1 MGPVTALS
9 DGLSLNGLWFTD
21 QKYYG
26 STLPK
31 LTLVGD
37 RPIFSRVQAWL
48 TAYFAGE
55 NPTVDF
61 SVKPQGTPFRQ
72 AVWQELQR
80 IPYGQV
86 RTYGE
91 LAASVGDQL
100 GHFVGAQAIGGA
112 VGHNPISLVIPC
124 HRVVAGDG
132 DLTGYAGG
140 LERKQALLR
149 LEGQLAATAVR
160 VDFEKNWAKFDKS
173 TELLPVAHKSIAQ

>member
-1 MGPVTALS
+1 MLQKRLETPLGPVTVMS
-9 DGLSLNGLWFTD
+9 DGLSLTGLWFTD

-31 LTLVGD
+31 LTLVAE
-37 RPIFSRVQAWL
+37 RPIFAKVETWL
-48 TAYFAGE
+48 ADYFAGKQPPV
-55 NPTVDF
+55 NFPVR
-61 SVKPQGTPFRQ
+61 PQGTPFRQ
-72 AVWQELQR
+72 AVWQQLQR

-91 LAASVGDQL
+91 LAADVGDQL

-112 VGHNPISLVIPC
+112 VGHNPISLVVPC

-140 LERKQALLR
+140 LPRKQALLR
-149 LEGQLAATAVR
+149 LEGSLKSNEIKVN
-160 VDFEKNWAKFDKS
+160 FEEN
-173 TELLPVAHKSIAQ
+173 